1 MTPATIIEET
11 KQLPPAGHVE
21 VIQFAV
27 KLAQE
32 RPLLARGL
40 TDLARRM
47 VESTD
52 PAEVGKLTTDIAH
65 GLNGEAA
72 HA

>member
-1 MTPATIIEET
+1 MTSATIIEEI
-11 KQLPPAGHVE
+11 KQLSPAGQAE

-32 RPLLARGL
+32 RPLIAREL
-40 TDLARRM
+40 TDLAKRM
-47 VESTD
+47 VESDD
-52 PAEVGKLTTDIAH
+52 PAEVTRLKTAIAA
-65 GLNGEAA
+65 GFYGEAG